1 MTENIYNEQG
11 KLIAQ
16 NWQRH
21 NGDWM
26 HKWITFRTGD
36 FDKFSWRGK
45 AEGEDMMTW
54 TYKKLKDKN

>member
-1 MTENIYNEQG
+1 MKTENIYKDG

-26 HKWITFRTGD
+26 HKWMDWRTND

-45 AEGEDMMTW
+45 AKGEGMNNW
-54 TYKKLKDKN
+54 TYKKLKN